1 MLANNSFTKIAIKV
15 TGAGVRNSSEIKKAY
30 LHVKNDVIYLLSHV
44 QSINDATITDVP
56 LHGMRCVT
64 ALTNAGLFASFAEV
78 AGEFVIR
85 GAAITIYNDAATV
98 AAVHT
103 RRTSTTSST
112 HSATTATS
120 NADTTATSPS
130 TSCNPYILP
139 NYTDNIY
146 TGYAGYHSSHYVT
159 MNTPTNGYNGH
170 RIGVELETEFTN
182 EAQRSQFTGVNRNWF
197 FCESDSSL
205 GGAGC
210 EIITI
215 PLTPDDAKSRA
226 TWKPICDRLKSLGAT
241 SWDNNRCGLHV
252 HIGREIL
259 GDTTEEREAT
269 LSRLL
274 LFYNLYLNDDETA
287 TKVFGRA
294 RCYHE
299 GTHDRTQEFAAV
311 KCLGASVLK
320 DKEIAKRVGD
330 AMKSK
335 QRGERYYTINTTNR
349 ATIEFRKGRGSL
361 SVDRIQTIIT
371 FCEAV
376 CLYVRTS
383 DDVSALTLDGF
394 REFIRVNVPTTNA
407 LYHYY
412 NVVEGDC

>member
-1 MLANNSFTKIAIKV
+1 MLQNGSFKKIAVKAQ
-15 TGAGVRNSSEIKKAY
+15 GNGVRNANELKKAF
-30 LHVKNDVIYLLSHV
+30 LHVQEGVVYLLTHI
-44 QSINDATITDVP
+44 QSINDASINDVP
-56 LHGMRCVT
+56 MHGMRC
-64 ALTNAGLFASFAEV
+64 ASCFDVAESCNSFD
-78 AGEFVIR
+78 EIR
-85 GAAITIYNDAATV
+85 GGLVNSVRIEIFHDSDSI
-98 AAVHT
+98 AAVHG
-103 RRTSTTSST
+103 TTSRT
-112 HSATTATS
+112 RTTRAEANPTAAAAV
-120 NADTTATSPS
+120 NAQTCD
-130 TSCNPYILP
+130 PYALP
-139 NYTDNIY
+139 NYTRNMY
-146 TGYAGYHSSHYVT
+146 EGFSHYHASHGIT
-159 MNTPTNGYNGH
+159 MNTPANGYTGY
-170 RIGVELETEFTN
+170 RIGVELETEFATDS
-182 EAQRSQFTGVNRNWF
+182 ARAQFTSTPRNWF

-205 GGAGC
+205 NNAGC

-215 PLTPDDAKSRA
+215 PMIPTDVKNRA

-259 GDTTEEREAT
+259 GDTAAEREAT

-274 LFYNLYLNDDETA
+274 LFYNLYLNDDATA

-299 GTHDRTQEFAAV
+299 GRHEDTQEFAAV
-311 KCLGASVLK
+311 KCLGTEVLK
-320 DKEIAKRVGD
+320 NKEIAKRVGD
-330 AMKSK
+330 AVKAK
-335 QRGERYYTINTTNR
+335 NNRQRYYTINTTNEH
-349 ATIEFRKGRGSL
+349 TIEFRKGRGSL

-383 DDVSALTLDGF
+383 EDVSELTLDGF
-394 REFIRVNVPTTNA
+394 REFIRATVPVTNS